1 MRRPAAPVFDARQV
15 RRAFSRASA
24 GYESAAQLQREVEAR
39 LLESLDFLALAP
51 ERGDRWSPGVVLDV
65 GSGPGHASRAMRR
78 RWPKARVVALD
89 LSLPMLREAA
99 PREGLGL
106 RETLGLRRPLD
117 RVCADLRALPL
128 ADASV
133 DVLFSNL
140 CLQWIEDLPAA
151 FAGFRRVLKP
161 GGLLLCS
168 TFGPDTL
175 WELRE
180 AFARADDAPHVSPF
194 ATIAQFGDALMHAGF
209 RDPVLDRDLLLR
221 GHPDLPA
228 LMRELRAIGATN
240 ALHARR
246 HTLTGRARFAAA
258 AAAYEPLRG
267 AGLPAEQGAQL
278 PASWEV
284 ITAMAWAPEPG
295 APIREDG
302 AEIASFPADRIRV
315 RRR

>member
-1 MRRPAAPVFDARQV
+1 MTPSQDPLFDARQV

-24 GYESAAQLQREVEAR
+24 GYEAAADLQREVESR
-39 LLESLDFLALAP
+39 LLESLDYLD
-51 ERGDRWSPGVVLDV
+51 DRVPGVVLDV
-65 GSGPGHASRAMRR
+65 GSGPAHAADAMRR
-78 RWPKARVVALD
+78 RWPKARIVALD
-89 LSLPMLREAA
+89 LALPMLQQAQPGGA
-99 PREGLGL
+99 L
-106 RETLGLRRPLD
+106 RERLGLRRPID

-133 DVLFSNL
+133 DLLFSNL
-140 CLQWIEDLPAA
+140 CLQWVDDLPAA

-175 WELRE
+175 HELHD
-180 AFARADDAPHVSPF
+180 AFAQVDERPHVSPF
-194 ATIAQFGDALMHAGF
+194 ASIARFGDALMQAGF
-209 RDPVLDRDLLLR
+209 RDPVLDRDVVVR
-221 GHPDLPA
+221 GHPDLAA
-228 LMRELRAIGATN
+228 LMRELRALGATN
-240 ALHARR
+240 ALRARR

-267 AGLPAEQGAQL
+267 DDGRL

-284 ITAMAWAPEPG
+284 ITAMAWSPAPGTPIRGPG
-295 APIREDG
+295 AEL
-302 AEIASFPADRIRV
+302 ASFPADRIPV